1 MLLAIQDEAWR
12 FGRYIKYVLRRIN
25 INPSRIRF
33 GFRSSFAAVGF
44 VGRRPRWIRYMSRPQ
59 RRGPSYVR
67 TRIPLLIRKFILGTK
82 WLVPKITVV
91 LCRGG
96 KCNTTID
103 YHCELHKGKITAAAN
118 SKR

>member
-25 INPSRIRF
+25 INPSRIKF

-67 TRIPLLIRKFILGTK
+67 TRIPLLRRKFIFGTK

-91 LCRGG
+91 LCRGASETLLLIIIVNLI
-96 KCNTTID
+96 KTRVT
-103 YHCELHKGKITAAAN
+103 K
-118 SKR
+118 